1 MFTVAHLS
9 RAKTLLNK
17 RKRCSIKRVKTIKRR
32 INMKYTVWV
41 GGTEVTDY
49 LVDRDTAD
57 EILMDYLDKGYDEKD
72 VWIDE
77 VVTQIDRAKEDAR

>member
-1 MFTVAHLS
+1 MT
-9 RAKTLLNK
+9 
-17 RKRCSIKRVKTIKRR
+17 
-32 INMKYTVWV
+32 KYTVWV

-49 LVDRDTAD
+49 YVDRDIAD

-77 VVTQIDRAKEDAR
+77 IDADEETPEQMNARLLSMGY

>member
-1 MFTVAHLS
+1 
-9 RAKTLLNK
+9 
-17 RKRCSIKRVKTIKRR
+17 
-32 INMKYTVWV
+32 MKYTVWV

-77 VVTQIDRAKEDAR
+77 VVTQIDRAKEDVR

>member
-1 MFTVAHLS
+1 MDTVQ
-9 RAKTLLNK
+9 T
-17 RKRCSIKRVKTIKRR
+17 VKSNVKLYMRR

-49 LVDRDTAD
+49 YVDRDTAD
-57 EILMDYLDKGYDEKD
+57 EILMEWLDKGYDGMD

-77 VVTQIDRAKEDAR
+77 VVTQIDREKEKI

>member
-1 MFTVAHLS
+1 MT
-9 RAKTLLNK
+9 
-17 RKRCSIKRVKTIKRR
+17 
-32 INMKYTVWV
+32 KYTVWV

-49 LVDRDTAD
+49 YVDRDIAD

-77 VVTQIDRAKEDAR
+77 VDADEETPEQMNARLLSMGY

>member
-1 MFTVAHLS
+1 MDTVQ
-9 RAKTLLNK
+9 T
-17 RKRCSIKRVKTIKRR
+17 VKSNVKLYMRR

-49 LVDRDTAD
+49 YVDRDTAD
-57 EILMDYLDKGYDEKD
+57 EILMDWLDKGYDEKD

-77 VVTQIDRAKEDAR
+77 VVTQIDRTKEK

>member
-1 MFTVAHLS
+1 
-9 RAKTLLNK
+9 
-17 RKRCSIKRVKTIKRR
+17 
-32 INMKYTVWV
+32 MKYTVWV

-49 LVDRDTAD
+49 YVDRDTAD

-77 VVTQIDRAKEDAR
+77 VVTQIDRAKEKEDAELRKN

>member
-1 MFTVAHLS
+1 M
-9 RAKTLLNK
+9 
-17 RKRCSIKRVKTIKRR
+17 RR

-49 LVDRDTAD
+49 YVDRDTAD
-57 EILMDYLDKGYDEKD
+57 EILMDYIDQGYDIDD

-77 VVTQIDRAKEDAR
+77 VVTQIDRAKEN

>member
-1 MFTVAHLS
+1 
-9 RAKTLLNK
+9 
-17 RKRCSIKRVKTIKRR
+17 
-32 INMKYTVWV
+32 MKYTVWV

-57 EILMDYLDKGYDEKD
+57 EILMDYLDKGYDEED

-77 VVTQIDRAKEDAR
+77 VDADEETPEQMNARLLSMGY

>member
-9 RAKTLLNK
+9 RAKTLLN
-17 RKRCSIKRVKTIKRR
+17 KRVKTIKRR

-77 VVTQIDRAKEDAR
+77 VVTQIDRAKEDVR

>member
-9 RAKTLLNK
+9 RAKTLLN
-17 RKRCSIKRVKTIKRR
+17 KRVKTIKRR